1 MPAQLQSII
10 YVYIPA
16 QQELNQQRHAFL
28 DWKLTE
34 GLWHH
39 IVEQG
44 ESAHSQPGID
54 KTWFL
59 LLKYS
64 ELMMFQTYPSIE
76 GLHLDV
82 QKLSHPLV
90 QFVILCSSLCS
101 LHFFRLYCHYHLC
114 SVHYSE
120 DHCHIYF
127 LICSSHKWF
136 SYFDSHW
143 FITSG
148 VYYKT
153 T

>member
-1 MPAQLQSII
+1 MIYLIDDMNFDSWDRIQICEIRSGKIYTQHLSRHKKLLLIASTISKYHI
-10 YVYIPA
+10 NYVYIPA

-64 ELMMFQTYPSIE
+64 ELMMFQTYPSI
-76 GLHLDV
+76 
-82 QKLSHPLV
+82 
-90 QFVILCSSLCS
+90 
-101 LHFFRLYCHYHLC
+101 
-114 SVHYSE
+114 
-120 DHCHIYF
+120 
-127 LICSSHKWF
+127 
-136 SYFDSHW
+136 
-143 FITSG
+143 
-148 VYYKT
+148 
-153 T
+153 